1 MAVAIGTII
10 GGSSAVSAAG
20 DCLIAVGT
28 KPTRF
33 ACGAMAVAIGTIIGG
48 SSAVSAAG
56 DCLIAVGT
64 KPTRF
69 RA

>member
-10 GGSSAVSAAG
+10 GGSSAVLAAG
-20 DCLIAVGT
+20 AGLAGFT
-28 KPTRF
+28 KVTSF
-33 ACGAMAVAIGTIIGG
+33 ACGAMAVAFGVCVGC
-48 SSAVSAAG
+48 AVFAVAG
-56 DCLIAVGT
+56 DFLIAVGT